1 MFVYDEKKRLNIL
14 QIFEKVLVQNIQFG
28 LSPSLSSALQSIP
41 RSAFIY
47 VLLCHKKGVF
57 LSTSLLEYDQS
68 QTELTHYLQLHV

>member
-1 MFVYDEKKRLNIL
+1 MFVYDEKKRLDIL

-47 VLLCHKKGVF
+47 VLLCQKKVIF
-57 LSTSLLEYDQS
+57 KYEIVLHFMLE
-68 QTELTHYLQLHV
+68 